1 LRSIYEKNNILYA
14 HTILSRRTSCTYIMV
29 KAEKGVGGCACN
41 GISLKLGTQAKLRVW
56 FEAADA
62 LVASRLDL
70 RKAIVIYGSRAVRG
84 M

>member
-1 LRSIYEKNNILYA
+1 
-14 HTILSRRTSCTYIMV
+14 MV

-62 LVASRLDL
+62 CSIKVGPEESYCDIR
-70 RKAIVIYGSRAVRG
+70 
-84 M
+84 